1 MTIAEVSRKYNLSA
15 DTLRYYERIG
25 LIPTVHRSKSGIR
38 DYTVEDCAWVE
49 FAKCMR
55 GAGIQVEALIEYV
68 SLFQQGEDT
77 TEARKQILIE
87 QRELLLERMEEMR
100 QTLERLNSKM
110 TATSRRSLSPNRNCA
125 ASKGGT
131 PLPSFYPLHG
141 EQKRKAPVK
150 VRESFGK
157 VPCSLARRVLY
168 CPLVPWNQNQ
178 TAKEVGKHAE
188 TQQGPGRRP
197 HRRAGPERRPH
208 GPGRHGQ
215 L

>member
-15 DTLRYYERIG
+15 DPLRYYERIG

-100 QTLERLNSKM
+100 QTRPSS
-110 TATSRRSLSPNRNCA
+110 TSP
-125 ASKGGT
+125 GT
-131 PLPSFYPLHG
+131 
-141 EQKRKAPVK
+141 
-150 VRESFGK
+150 
-157 VPCSLARRVLY
+157 ARRRAAR
-168 CPLVPWNQNQ
+168 PP
-178 TAKEVGKHAE
+178 
-188 TQQGPGRRP
+188 RRWFTSAP
-197 HRRAGPERRPH
+197 TRTT
-208 GPGRHGQ
+208 
-215 L
+215 

>member
-87 QRELLLERMEEMR
+87 LLERMEEMR
-100 QTLERLNSKM
+100 QPLERLNSKIDRYEQ
-110 TATSRRSLSPNRNCA
+110 TVAVA
-125 ASKGGT
+125 
-131 PLPSFYPLHG
+131 
-141 EQKRKAPVK
+141 EQKLR
-150 VRESFGK
+150 RE
-157 VPCSLARRVLY
+157 
-168 CPLVPWNQNQ
+168 
-178 TAKEVGKHAE
+178 
-188 TQQGPGRRP
+188 
-197 HRRAGPERRPH
+197 
-208 GPGRHGQ
+208 
-215 L
+215 

>member
-87 QRELLLERMEEMR
+87 QRELLLERM
-100 QTLERLNSKM
+100 
-110 TATSRRSLSPNRNCA
+110 A
-125 ASKGGT
+125 ANAG
-131 PLPSFYPLHG
+131 
-141 EQKRKAPVK
+141 AP
-150 VRESFGK
+150 
-157 VPCSLARRVLY
+157 
-168 CPLVPWNQNQ
+168 
-178 TAKEVGKHAE
+178 
-188 TQQGPGRRP
+188 
-197 HRRAGPERRPH
+197 
-208 GPGRHGQ
+208 
-215 L
+215 

>member
-87 QRELLLERMEEMR
+87 QREMR
-100 QTLERLNSKM
+100 QTLERLNSKIDRYEQ
-110 TATSRRSLSPNRNCA
+110 TVAVA
-125 ASKGGT
+125 
-131 PLPSFYPLHG
+131 
-141 EQKRKAPVK
+141 EQKLR
-150 VRESFGK
+150 RE
-157 VPCSLARRVLY
+157 
-168 CPLVPWNQNQ
+168 
-178 TAKEVGKHAE
+178 
-188 TQQGPGRRP
+188 
-197 HRRAGPERRPH
+197 
-208 GPGRHGQ
+208 
-215 L
+215 

>member
-1 MTIAEVSRKYNLSA
+1 MTIAEVSRKYSLSA

-100 QTLERLNSKM
+100 QTLERLNSKIDRYEQ
-110 TATSRRSLSPNRNCA
+110 TVAVA
-125 ASKGGT
+125 
-131 PLPSFYPLHG
+131 
-141 EQKRKAPVK
+141 EQKLR
-150 VRESFGK
+150 RE
-157 VPCSLARRVLY
+157 
-168 CPLVPWNQNQ
+168 
-178 TAKEVGKHAE
+178 
-188 TQQGPGRRP
+188 
-197 HRRAGPERRPH
+197 
-208 GPGRHGQ
+208 
-215 L
+215 